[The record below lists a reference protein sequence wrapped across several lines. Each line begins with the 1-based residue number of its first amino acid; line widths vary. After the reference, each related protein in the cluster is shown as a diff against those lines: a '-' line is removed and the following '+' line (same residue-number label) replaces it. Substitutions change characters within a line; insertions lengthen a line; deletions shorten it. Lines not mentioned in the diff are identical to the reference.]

1 MSVQNDTINKVI
13 DLILKNGKEKFNPTI
28 QNERKVAVIESL
40 DNNGNVIY
48 TQVFEEEIQD
58 DESKIVIPYEYIQ
71 RVASHTIKS
80 FMRRFNFLVQEQ
92 AFQEL
97 QELKLREDLE
107 KNLTLLYQSIVGL
120 TAVKFP

>member
-13 DLILKNGKEKFNPTI
+13 DLILKNGKERFNPTI
-28 QNERKVAVIESL
+28 QNEHKIAVMESF
-40 DNNGNVIY
+40 DRNGNIIY
-48 TQVFEEEIQD
+48 TQVFEEEVQ
-58 DESKIVIPYEYIQ
+58 DESSIVIPYEYIQ
-71 RVASHTIKS
+71 HIASNTINS
-80 FMRRFNFLVQEQ
+80 FMRRFNVLVQEQ

-120 TAVKFP
+120 TAVRFP